1 MQRTMLGIP
10 QLAGLQPGAPAAPA
24 AGPHSPAPAPAAGGH
39 APAAM
44 PSATPLTGSKTLMG
58 MSAPMLQSL
67 AAATNSPASAA
78 APATASPQSPKR
90 TLIGAS
96 PVGFMAK
103 DPGAAHSAQPLGGT
117 RVGGTPVVGGVGGSP
132 MSGVAPSAA
141 SGPPSQLNRQ
151 QTMVGVAR
159 PGIAPLHP
167 GEEKKPA
174 ANEPLDPALG
184 EIIDSTPPPE
194 NTTPWRVPTSAL
206 VLVGVCSALVFGAV
220 IFSIVYDSPK
230 ALSASASVGDNDRDV
245 LELNCDNCADGTKA
259 KLGDT
264 TITINNGTG
273 VLPLKEP
280 LILGN
285 NVFNI
290 GLERPGIGRNEV
302 VRVVV
307 PVQYRVHADYSGLNE
322 NPAEFGVVFQV
333 RPGMK
338 AVVDDEEI
346 EFDETGR
353 GSYGIDLTKR
363 LQGVDPTARPVTE
376 VVSYSIGPAQ
386 GEAEKGR
393 VKLRTLAV
401 PLWLESPGLRT
412 VLDGDR
418 FKLAGRTA
426 KGGTVSVDG
435 QPIVVNAEGRFD
447 QMMSV
452 DAVGETTIELRA
464 QAPDHAPRWVQLRI
478 KRVEDLKKEADL
490 FRQTGTDE
498 YGAYAQNIDAKI
510 GMAVVADGVV
520 EQSAADGQTTMIL
533 LDVQNGCK
541 QSPCLV
547 RLVHGG
553 ALDLKPRSKL
563 SAFGRIS
570 RAVEGV
576 RPGSKVPEIQV
587 EFLLAQP

>member
-10 QLAGLQPGAPAAPA
+10 QMQGLQPGAPPPA
-24 AGPHSPAPAPAAGGH
+24 ATPAQVAPAPAA
-39 APAAM
+39 PV
-44 PSATPLTGSKTLMG
+44 SAKPITGSKTLMG
-58 MSAPMLQSL
+58 ISAPALQSL
-67 AAATNSPASAA
+67 AGAANPASA
-78 APATASPQSPKR
+78 PASGAPQSPKR
-90 TLIGAS
+90 TLIGTA

-103 DPGAAHSAQPLGGT
+103 APGAGHSAEPSAPLGGT
-117 RVGGTPVVGGVGGSP
+117 RVSGTPVVSAAP
-132 MSGVAPSAA
+132 MSAG
-141 SGPPSQLNRQ
+141 SGPPSPLNRQ
-151 QTMVGVAR
+151 QTMLGVAR

-167 GEEKKPA
+167 GEAKNPPA
-174 ANEPLDPALG
+174 GEPLDPALG
-184 EIIDSTPPPE
+184 EIIDSTPPEPE
-194 NTTPWRVPTSAL
+194 NTTAWHVPTSAL

-220 IFSIVYDSPK
+220 VFSIVYDSPK
-230 ALSASASVGDNDRDV
+230 ALSASASVNDQDRDV

-259 KLGDT
+259 KLGNT

-273 VLPLKEP
+273 VLPLQEP

-285 NVFNI
+285 NVFKI
-290 GLERPGIGRNEV
+290 GLERPGMGRDEV

-307 PVQYRVHADYSGLNE
+307 PVQYRVHADYSGLSE
-322 NPAEFGVVFQV
+322 NPPEFGVVFQV
-333 RPGMK
+333 RPGLK

-353 GSYGIDLTKR
+353 GSYGIDLSKR
-363 LQGVDPTARPVTE
+363 LQGIDPKERPVTD
-376 VVSYSIGPAQ
+376 VVSYSIAAAQ
-386 GEAEKGR
+386 GEPEKGR
-393 VKLRTLAV
+393 VKLRSSVV

-426 KGGTVSVDG
+426 KGGTVTVEG
-435 QPIVVNAEGRFD
+435 QQIVVDAQGRFD

-464 QAPDHAPRWVQLRI
+464 QAPDHAPRWVQLKI
-478 KRVEDLKKEADL
+478 KRVEDLKKEAEL
-490 FRQTGTDE
+490 FRQTGTDQ
-498 YGAYAQNIDAKI
+498 YGSYAQHIDSKI

-533 LDVQNGCK
+533 LDVQNGCA

-570 RAVEGV
+570 RAVEGL
-576 RPGSKVPEIQV
+576 RPDSKIPEIQV
-587 EFLLAQP
+587 EFLLNPTP

>member
-1 MQRTMLGIP
+1 
-10 QLAGLQPGAPAAPA
+10 
-24 AGPHSPAPAPAAGGH
+24 
-39 APAAM
+39 
-44 PSATPLTGSKTLMG
+44 
-58 MSAPMLQSL
+58 
-67 AAATNSPASAA
+67 
-78 APATASPQSPKR
+78 
-90 TLIGAS
+90 
-96 PVGFMAK
+96 
-103 DPGAAHSAQPLGGT
+103 
-117 RVGGTPVVGGVGGSP
+117 
-132 MSGVAPSAA
+132 
-141 SGPPSQLNRQ
+141 
-151 QTMVGVAR
+151 MVGVAR

-167 GEEKKPA
+167 GEEKKPS
-174 ANEPLDPALG
+174 ANPPLDPSLG

-194 NTTPWRVPTSAL
+194 DTTPWRVPTSAL

-230 ALSASASVGDNDRDV
+230 ALSAAASVNEQDRDV
-245 LELNCDNCADGTKA
+245 LELHCDNCADGTKA

-264 TITINNGTG
+264 TITLNNGTG

-338 AVVDDEEI
+338 AVVDGEEI

-363 LQGVDPTARPVTE
+363 LQGVDPTERPVTE
-376 VVSYSIGPAQ
+376 VVTYSIGPAQ
-386 GEAEKGR
+386 GDAEKGR

-401 PLWLESPGLRT
+401 PLWLESPGQRT

-426 KGGTVSVDG
+426 KGGTVSVEG
-435 QPIVVNAEGRFD
+435 QPIVVDAQGRFD

-464 QAPDHAPRWVQLRI
+464 QAPDRAPRWVQLRI

-490 FRQTGTDE
+490 FRQTGTDQ
-498 YGAYAQNIDAKI
+498 YGAYAQNIATKI

-520 EQSAADGQTTMIL
+520 EQSALDGQTTLIL

-541 QSPCLV
+541 QAPCLV